1 MKMRLKA
8 QAILTEP
15 GSQEEKNSRAKRSRC
30 RIFAT
35 MFYLAGSTP
44 IKIADISTTG
54 MALDLAGP
62 FRGTI
67 GSKVRVECTELG
79 TIEGIVRWMR
89 EARVGLEFDVSSN
102 AAAKVT
108 AYFRFFH
115 KETVP
120 ILRR

>member
-1 MKMRLKA
+1 MKMRLKPRPIPTA
-8 QAILTEP
+8 P
-15 GSQEEKNSRAKRSRC
+15 GSQEEKTSRAKRSRC

-35 MFYLAGSTP
+35 LFYLAGSTP

-54 MALDLAGP
+54 MGLDLAGP
-62 FRGTI
+62 FRGAI
-67 GSKVRVECTELG
+67 GSKVRIECTELG

-89 EARVGLEFDVSSN
+89 EGRLGLEFDVSSN

-115 KETVP
+115 KETLP